1 MMFAASTPKRSA
13 LGRDRQN
20 ELLEPSLF
28 RRKMEAASVLPIV
41 PPATRAE
48 TRDAGIGGERGR
60 GQALVSSALPA
71 RPNARQ
77 YLFHLTADA
86 RRVSE
91 QEVRSAVVAVTPTEV
106 ERVARAVAKLRG
118 RYLAQIVDA
127 GTAKQGAPGRGEVE
141 QLRQARENYEELESG
156 FATLRAAIEAG
167 EIPLEGVRRD

>member
-1 MMFAASTPKRSA
+1 MMFAASTPKKSA
-13 LGRDRQN
+13 LGRDRQH

-28 RRKMEAASVLPIV
+28 RRKMEAASILPIV
-41 PPATRAE
+41 PPATK
-48 TRDAGIGGERGR
+48 GEVHDDRPR
-60 GQALVSSALPA
+60 SERVRSQALVSSALPA

-77 YLFHLTADA
+77 YLLHLTADT

-127 GTAKQGAPGRGEVE
+127 GTAKQGAPSRGEVE
-141 QLRQARENYEELESG
+141 QLRHARESYEELESG